1 VIEAAGGLLWR
12 RSRTGAVEVA
22 LVHRPRYGDWS
33 IPKGKLQ
40 PREPVVLAALR
51 EVREETGFSAVPGRP
66 LGEIRYLKDGE
77 PKRVRYWAMS
87 AGGGEFTPGSEV
99 DELRWLPA
107 DEATGVL
114 PADRDAGIL
123 AGLLADPVQTRA
135 CVLVRHASAGKRGSW
150 AGPDGQRPLD
160 PAGAAQAV
168 ALGPILAAYAPRSI
182 LSSGAVRCLQTV
194 DPLSRLTGLAVTTEP
209 LFSEDGYAADPAA
222 AVKRFTS
229 FTAGRH
235 PSVACS
241 QGKAMPDFIA
251 GVCEAF
257 GRPAP
262 PDRFTEK
269 GGYWVFHV
277 SASTPARLLAVERGG
292 APPAR
297 WLDPAAARSRQE
309 PGQPVVP
316 GEDHPLPQRP
326 RADD

>member
-1 VIEAAGGLLWR
+1 MIEAAGGLLWR
-12 RSRTGAVEVA
+12 RSPAGAVEVA

-40 PREPVVLAALR
+40 PGEPAVLAALR

-77 PKRVRYWAMS
+77 PKRVRYWAMP

-107 DEATGVL
+107 DGAAALL

-123 AGLLADPVQTRA
+123 AGFLADPVHTRG

-150 AGPDGQRPLD
+150 PGPDAQRPLD
-160 PAGAAQAV
+160 PAGVAQAA
-168 ALGPILAAYAPRSI
+168 ALGPVLAAYAPESI
-182 LSSGAVRCLQTV
+182 VSSGVVRCLQTV
-194 DPLSRLTGLAVTTEP
+194 DPLCRLTGLPVTTEP
-209 LFSEDGYAADPAA
+209 LFSEDGYAGDPAA

-229 FTAGRH
+229 LATSGH

-241 QGKAMPDFIA
+241 QGNAMPDLVA
-251 GVCEAF
+251 GLCEAF
-257 GRPAP
+257 ARPAP
-262 PDRFTEK
+262 EDRFTEK

-277 SASTPARLLAVERGG
+277 STSTPARLLAVERSG
-292 APPAR
+292 ALR
-297 WLDPAAARSRQE
+297 TGR
-309 PGQPVVP
+309 
-316 GEDHPLPQRP
+316 
-326 RADD
+326 